1 MLGLFVQEAN
11 EHLETLEND
20 LVALEASPQ
29 NAELLNRL
37 FRAIHS
43 VKGTAG
49 FFGLTPITDLAHVME
64 SVMALLR
71 DGLMVANRDLINL
84 FLTGTDK
91 LKAMVATPDQA
102 ASTDTSAERTALHAL
117 LHTEP
122 PAKPAHPDK
131 PILPL
136 YLSGFRIDPELVRNA
151 LRHGQNTYVVQLH
164 LQEDIESKGQ
174 TLLDYFRDIEALGTL
189 IDTATETGGL
199 EGGRGLGEEIA
210 ADVICSLLFATA
222 MEPDLLLCA
231 LNLPESQITAVPSDL
246 LKEWLKTQPTLA
258 PSKSAPV
265 PSAPAPC
272 VPAAH
277 AAPQPSTLSANVSA
291 SSSVAMT
298 HPPTPTSTSIT
309 PTPLS
314 PAAPA
319 NAAHGAKAKTEDTV
333 RISVSLLDGLMNL
346 AGEMV
351 LGRNQLLRIAAPS
364 RENASASSASSIDG
378 LTSIVQGISG
388 VTTDLQRTIMR
399 ARLQPVGGLFG
410 KFNRI
415 IRDLGQKLGKEIQLE
430 TVGDDVELDRAL
442 IEGLSDPL
450 THLIRNSADH
460 GIELP
465 GARVAAGKTAAGHV
479 RISAAH
485 LAGRVQIEVRDDGNG
500 LNPEK
505 LKAKAIE
512 KGVITTEQASKMTES
527 EAWQLIFAPGFSTA
541 AVVSDV
547 SGRGVGMDVVKT
559 NIEKLGGRVEINSVL
574 GQGTAIIIRLPLTL
588 AIIPALIVG
597 CDTRH
602 FAVPQLNLV
611 EIVRPGPD
619 RPLEAFGAS
628 HIIRLR
634 EELLPVLNLSALLG
648 LPNRYTADKPGYVL
662 VLKLDNRRFG
672 LQVETIADTEE
683 IVVKPLG
690 RHLQGTSLYSGA
702 TLLGQGEIALILDLA
717 GIATGR
723 LPTDTAVRQLTKA
736 TAAVESERILVFKD
750 GTPEIFAL
758 HIANIGRIEK
768 IATSRIER
776 LGGHDYLRQ
785 KDGPTLRLL
794 RIQDHLPV
802 TPGAPLPVEVHIIVP
817 RLVHH
822 PVALITEHIM
832 DAADLVTGALDTV
845 SLKAPGVLGTATIND
860 RLTIL
865 LDLYG
870 IMRAAGIDH
879 GAKPQDGLA
888 GLRVLVAEDTAFF
901 REAIKRGLH
910 DVFKTLDFVN
920 DGEEAWQRLQKGS
933 YDILITDLEMPNLD
947 GFELTTRIRADARLK
962 NLPVISVSA
971 RDSDDFQERARI
983 AGINHYETK
992 LDRER
997 LCLAITDVLHPQS
1010 ARS

>member
-1 MLGLFVQEAN
+1 
-11 EHLETLEND
+11 
-20 LVALEASPQ
+20 
-29 NAELLNRL
+29 
-37 FRAIHS
+37 
-43 VKGTAG
+43 
-49 FFGLTPITDLAHVME
+49 ITDLAHVME

-71 DGLMVANRDLINL
+71 DGRMIANRDLINL
-84 FLTGTDK
+84 FLSGTDK
-91 LKAMVATPDQA
+91 LKAMVAAPDQA

-122 PAKPAHPDK
+122 PKKAAAPDK

-136 YLSGFRIDPELVRNA
+136 YLSGFRIDPELVRNG
-151 LRHGQNTYVVQLH
+151 LHHGQNVYVVQLN
-164 LQEDIESKGQ
+164 LNADIEAKGQ

-189 IDTATETGGL
+189 IDTATEMSGFDGGL
-199 EGGRGLGEEIA
+199 DGGGGLGEELA
-210 ADVICSLLFATA
+210 ADVICSLLFSTA

-231 LNLPESQITAVPSDL
+231 FNLPENQLTAVPSEL
-246 LKEWLKTQPTLA
+246 LKEWLNTQPTLA

-265 PSAPAPC
+265 PVAKAAPDPAWHGRPAHGLDSAP
-272 VPAAH
+272 
-277 AAPQPSTLSANVSA
+277 
-291 SSSVAMT
+291 
-298 HPPTPTSTSIT
+298 PPTALPATVSPSSTVATTPPPAPTSTSIT

-314 PAAPA
+314 PAVPAAP
-319 NAAHGAKAKTEDTV
+319 AHGAKPKTEDTV
-333 RISVSLLDGLMNL
+333 RISVALLDGLMNL

-364 RENASASSASSIDG
+364 RENASATSAPSIDG
-378 LTSIVQGISG
+378 LASVVQGISG

-465 GARVAAGKTAAGHV
+465 AARVAAGKTAAGHV

-485 LAGRVQIEVRDDGNG
+485 LAGRVQIEVRDDGHG

-512 KGVITTEQASKMTES
+512 KGVITTEQAAKMTES

-559 NIEKLGGRVEINSVL
+559 NIEKLGGRVEIHSVL

-648 LPNRYTADKPGYVL
+648 LPDRYTADKPGYVL

-723 LPTDTAVRQLTKA
+723 LPTDTAVRQLTQA
-736 TAAVESERILVFKD
+736 AAAVESERILVFKD

-768 IATSRIER
+768 IDTSRIER

-802 TPGAPLPVEVHIIVP
+802 TPGAPLPAEVHIIVP
-817 RLVHH
+817 RLVYH

-832 DAADLVTGALDTV
+832 DAADLVTGSLDAV
-845 SLKAPGVLGTATIND
+845 SLRAPGVLGTATIND

-870 IMRAAGIDH
+870 IMRAAGMDQ
-879 GAKPQDGLA
+879 GAALQEGLS
-888 GLRVLVAEDTAFF
+888 GLRVLVAEDTLFF

-910 DVFKTLDFVN
+910 DVFKTLDFAK

-933 YDILITDLEMPNLD
+933 YDILITDLEMPRLN

-962 NLPVISVSA
+962 NLPVISVSS
-971 RDSDDFQERARI
+971 RDTEDFHERAKV
-983 AGINHYETK
+983 AGINRYETK

-997 LCLAITDVLHPQS
+997 LCLAITDVLHPQ
-1010 ARS
+1010 

>member
-1 MLGLFVQEAN
+1 MINYFKWDSIGLPPHHPKHTVSNEENEMLGLFVQEAN

-71 DGLMVANRDLINL
+71 DGRMIANRDLINL
-84 FLTGTDK
+84 FLSGTDK
-91 LKAMVATPDQA
+91 LKAMVAMPDQA

-122 PAKPAHPDK
+122 PKKAAAPDK

-136 YLSGFRIDPELVRNA
+136 YLSGFRIDPELVRNG
-151 LRHGQNTYVVQLH
+151 LHHGQNVYVVQLN
-164 LQEDIESKGQ
+164 LNADIEAKGL
-174 TLLDYFRDIEALGTL
+174 TLLDYFHDIEALGTL
-189 IDTATETGGL
+189 IDTATEMGGL
-199 EGGRGLGEEIA
+199 DGGGGLGDELA
-210 ADVICSLLFATA
+210 ADVICSLLFSTA

-231 LNLPESQITAVPSDL
+231 FNLPENQITSVPSEL
-246 LKEWLKTQPTLA
+246 LREWLNTQPTLA

-265 PSAPAPC
+265 PVTPATT
-272 VPAAH
+272 VH
-277 AAPQPSTLSANVSA
+277 AAAQAPSDSLASAQPSALPA
-291 SSSVAMT
+291 SVTRHTVAT
-298 HPPTPTSTSIT
+298 TQTPAPTSTSIT

-314 PAAPA
+314 PAVPAAPA
-319 NAAHGAKAKTEDTV
+319 HGTKPKTEDTV

-364 RENASASSASSIDG
+364 RENASATSASSIDG
-378 LTSIVQGISG
+378 LASIVQGISG

-415 IRDLGQKLGKEIQLE
+415 IRDLGQKLGKEILLE

-465 GARVAAGKTAAGHV
+465 AARVAAGKTAAGHV

-505 LKAKAIE
+505 LKSKAIE
-512 KGVITTEQASKMTES
+512 KGVITPEQASKMSES

-559 NIEKLGGRVEINSVL
+559 NIEKLGGRVEIHSVL

-648 LPNRYTADKPGYVL
+648 LPDRYTAEKPG
-662 VLKLDNRRFG
+662 
-672 LQVETIADTEE
+672 
-683 IVVKPLG
+683 
-690 RHLQGTSLYSGA
+690 
-702 TLLGQGEIALILDLA
+702 
-717 GIATGR
+717 
-723 LPTDTAVRQLTKA
+723 
-736 TAAVESERILVFKD
+736 
-750 GTPEIFAL
+750 
-758 HIANIGRIEK
+758 
-768 IATSRIER
+768 
-776 LGGHDYLRQ
+776 
-785 KDGPTLRLL
+785 
-794 RIQDHLPV
+794 
-802 TPGAPLPVEVHIIVP
+802 
-817 RLVHH
+817 
-822 PVALITEHIM
+822 
-832 DAADLVTGALDTV
+832 
-845 SLKAPGVLGTATIND
+845 
-860 RLTIL
+860 
-865 LDLYG
+865 
-870 IMRAAGIDH
+870 
-879 GAKPQDGLA
+879 
-888 GLRVLVAEDTAFF
+888 
-901 REAIKRGLH
+901 
-910 DVFKTLDFVN
+910 
-920 DGEEAWQRLQKGS
+920 
-933 YDILITDLEMPNLD
+933 
-947 GFELTTRIRADARLK
+947 
-962 NLPVISVSA
+962 
-971 RDSDDFQERARI
+971 
-983 AGINHYETK
+983 
-992 LDRER
+992 
-997 LCLAITDVLHPQS
+997 
-1010 ARS
+1010 

>member
-11 EHLETLEND
+11 EHLETLETD
-20 LVALEASPQ
+20 LVALEANPQ
-29 NAELLNRL
+29 NSELLNRL

-71 DGLMVANRDLINL
+71 DGRMAANRDLINL
-84 FLTGTDK
+84 FLSGTDK

-102 ASTDTSAERTALHAL
+102 AGIDTSAERTALHAL

-122 PAKPAHPDK
+122 PAKPAAADQP
-131 PILPL
+131 PTLPL
-136 YLSGFRIDPELVRNA
+136 YLSGFKIDPELIRNA
-151 LRHGQNTYVVQLH
+151 LHHGQNTYVVQLH
-164 LQEDIESKGQ
+164 LHEDIESKGQ
-174 TLLDYFRDIEALGTL
+174 SILDYFRDIEALGTL
-189 IDTATETGGL
+189 IDSATEMGDIDGGGGL
-199 EGGRGLGEEIA
+199 DQEVA
-210 ADVICSLLFATA
+210 ADVICSLLFSTA

-231 LNLPESQITAVPSDL
+231 FNLPEPQLTAVPSEL
-246 LKEWLKTQPTLA
+246 LKEWLKTQHTIA
-258 PSKSAPV
+258 PSKLAPKPAIKLTQSAPVAIPPTAPHPVAAPVSSALPATVTPATVAV
-265 PSAPAPC
+265 PSAPA
-272 VPAAH
+272 
-277 AAPQPSTLSANVSA
+277 
-291 SSSVAMT
+291 
-298 HPPTPTSTSIT
+298 PTSTSIT

-314 PAAPA
+314 PAP
-319 NAAHGAKAKTEDTV
+319 AAHGAKAKTEDTV
-333 RISVSLLDGLMNL
+333 RISVALLDGLMNL

-351 LGRNQLLRIAAPS
+351 LGRNQLLRIAAPN
-364 RENASASSASSIDG
+364 RESGAASIEG
-378 LTSIVQGISG
+378 LAGVVQGISG

-415 IRDLGQKLGKEIQLE
+415 IRDLGQKLGKDIHLE

-460 GIELP
+460 GVEP
-465 GARVAAGKTAAGHV
+465 PDERQRAGKSTVGHV

-485 LAGRVQIEVRDDGNG
+485 LAGRVQIEVRDDGRG
-500 LNPEK
+500 LNPDK
-505 LKAKAIE
+505 LKAKAVE
-512 KGVITTEQASKMTES
+512 KGLITAEQAAKLTET

-559 NIEKLGGRVEINSVL
+559 NIEKLGGRVEIHSVL

-619 RPLEAFGAS
+619 RPLEPFGSS
-628 HIIRLR
+628 HVIRLR

-648 LPNRYTADKPGYVL
+648 LPDRCTTDNPGFVL
-662 VLKLDNRRFG
+662 ILKLDNRRFG

-723 LPTDTAVRQLTKA
+723 LPADTASARQLTQA
-736 TAAVESERILVFKD
+736 TTAVESERILVFKD
-750 GTPEIFAL
+750 GTPETFAL

-794 RIQDHLPV
+794 RLQDHLPV
-802 TPGAPLPVEVHIIVP
+802 TPAAPLPTEVHVIVP

-822 PVALITEHIM
+822 SVALIAEQIM
-832 DAADLVTGALDTV
+832 DAADLPVGGLDTV
-845 SLKAPGVLGTATIND
+845 ALRAPGILGTATINE

-870 IMRAAGIDH
+870 IMHAAGIDVSEDH
-879 GAKPQDGLA
+879 PVLKIDN
-888 GLRVLVAEDTAFF
+888 LRVLVAEDTAFF
-901 REAIKRGLH
+901 REAVKRGLH
-910 DVFKTLDFVN
+910 DIVKILDIAK
-920 DGEEAWQRLQKGS
+920 DGEDAWQLLQKGS
-933 YDILITDLEMPNLD
+933 YDLVITDIEMPRLN
-947 GFELTTRIRADARLK
+947 GFELASRIRADARFK
-962 NLPVISVSA
+962 NMPVIALSA
-971 RDSDDFQERARI
+971 RDGEDFQERAKL
-983 AGINHYETK
+983 AGINRYETK
-992 LDRER
+992 FDRER
-997 LCLAITDVLHPQS
+997 IRLAITDVINPH
-1010 ARS
+1010 

>member
-71 DGLMVANRDLINL
+71 DGRMVANRDLINL

-117 LHTEP
+117 LHREP
-122 PAKPAHPDK
+122 PMTDATPEK

-136 YLSGFRIDPELVRNA
+136 YMSGFRIDPELVRNG
-151 LRHGQNTYVVQLH
+151 LTHGQNVYVVQLN
-164 LQEDIESKGQ
+164 LNADIEAKGQ

-189 IDTATETGGL
+189 IDTATEMGGL
-199 EGGRGLGEEIA
+199 DGGLDGGGGLGEGIA
-210 ADVICSLLFATA
+210 ADVICSLLFSTA

-231 LNLPESQITAVPSDL
+231 FNLPENQLTAVPSDL

-265 PSAPAPC
+265 PVAKAAPTPSALPAAVHPSAPVATTP
-272 VPAAH
+272 AH
-277 AAPQPSTLSANVSA
+277 APA
-291 SSSVAMT
+291 
-298 HPPTPTSTSIT
+298 PTSTSIT

-314 PAAPA
+314 PAVPAAP
-319 NAAHGAKAKTEDTV
+319 AHGAKAKTEDTV

-364 RENASASSASSIDG
+364 RENASATSASSIDG

-465 GARVAAGKTAAGHV
+465 AARVAAGKTAAGHV

-559 NIEKLGGRVEINSVL
+559 NIEKLGGRVEIHSVL

-648 LPNRYTADKPGYVL
+648 LPDRYTGDKPGYVL

-723 LPTDTAVRQLTKA
+723 LPTDTAVRQITQA
-736 TAAVESERILVFKD
+736 SAAVESERILVFKD

-802 TPGAPLPVEVHIIVP
+802 TPGAPLPAEVHIIVP

-832 DAADLVTGALDTV
+832 DAADLVTGTLDTV

-920 DGEEAWQRLQKGS
+920 DGEEAWQRLQKGT
-933 YDILITDLEMPNLD
+933 YDILITDLEMPHLN

-971 RDSDDFQERARI
+971 RDTDDFHERARI
-983 AGINHYETK
+983 AGINRYETK

-997 LCLAITDVLHPQS
+997 LCLAITDVLHPH
-1010 ARS
+1010 